1 MPLWNTYTT
10 EHSLVIIYP
19 KIVKN
24 NIQRVSH
31 KRFLVLAGNSKVR
44 KQMLLWF
51 VLLYRHTF
59 NCQSSISCE
68 IRVEDRDAMEEKSI
82 NNERTNLGYNQA
94 LFKARNEEED
104 RCQGLISKMIN
115 TQWHKH
121 T

>member
-1 MPLWNTYTT
+1 
-10 EHSLVIIYP
+10 
-19 KIVKN
+19 
-24 NIQRVSH
+24 
-31 KRFLVLAGNSKVR
+31 
-44 KQMLLWF
+44 
-51 VLLYRHTF
+51 
-59 NCQSSISCE
+59 
-68 IRVEDRDAMEEKSI
+68 MEEKSI